1 MLPIDDPR
9 SKGSI
14 EEPPAKRPYIAPRLV
29 AYGDFRRLTGGRGG
43 SGQDGGTPPQT
54 RV

>member
-14 EEPPAKRPYIAPRLV
+14 EESPAKRPYVTPRLV
-29 AYGDFRRLTGGRGG
+29 GYGDFRRLTRGKSG
-43 SGQDGGTPPQT
+43 NGQDGGSPPKT